1 MNKNLILL
9 HKKEKES
16 LISKQYIIRE
26 KIKTFKSNLENNLI
40 KIISGPRHAG
50 KSVFCLELLKDTE
63 FAYLNFDDENLL
75 KIQDY
80 DIIEPLMREV
90 YPNYKYIF
98 FDEIQNLPGW
108 ELFINKLHRRGA
120 NLIITGSNAKM
131 LAKEMATSLTGRY
144 VATEIFPFSFR
155 EYLIAKN
162 FELSHNSI
170 NEPEKKALLISYLD
184 DYIINGGFPET
195 VLNKIDT
202 RNYLSTLFDAVIF
215 KDVAAR
221 HKIRAPK
228 DIYNIAIFMLSNPTC
243 ELSYK
248 KITKFTG
255 LRSTATLIKYIS
267 YLEEAYL
274 FQILNRFSFKVK
286 KQINSPKKIFVTDNG
301 YIHASAISATPNKGH
316 LVENVYYT
324 EMLRRGYKQ
333 NRDIFYY
340 RSDSGVEIDFVLK
353 RGTNIEKLVQ
363 ICLDVNNP
371 VTLEREIKPLVSQAN
386 HLNCENLEIIT
397 WDNEG
402 EEKLKGK
409 RIKITP
415 LWKVLIEDCVEK
427 QVG

>member
-1 MNKNLILL
+1 MNKKLFL
-9 HKKEKES
+9 HHKNEKER
-16 LISKQYIIRE
+16 LISKSYILRE
-26 KIKTFKSNLENNLI
+26 QINNFKNNLNNNLI
-40 KIISGPRHAG
+40 KIITGPRRAG
-50 KSVFCLELLKDTE
+50 KSVFCFELLKNTN

-80 DIIEPLMREV
+80 DTILPLLREI
-90 YPNYKYIF
+90 YPDFKYIF
-98 FDEIQNLPGW
+98 FDEIQNLPQW
-108 ELFINKLHRRGA
+108 ELFVNKLQRRGE

-144 VATEIFPFSFR
+144 IATEIFPFSFK

-162 FELSHNSI
+162 FEFNKENI
-170 NEPEKKALLISYLD
+170 NEPEKKALLLSLLD

-195 VLNKIDT
+195 VLNKIDI

-221 HKIRAPK
+221 YKIRSPK
-228 DIYNIAIFMLSNPTC
+228 DIYNIAIFMLSNPAC

-248 KITKFTG
+248 KMTKLIG
-255 LRSTATLIKYIS
+255 LKSTATLIKYVS

-274 FQILNRFSFKVK
+274 FQILNRFSFKAK

-301 YIHASAISATPNKGH
+301 YINSYDSNATPNKGR
-316 LVENVYYT
+316 LVENTYFI

-353 RGTNIEKLVQ
+353 QGTTVEKLVQ

-371 VTLEREIKPLVSQAN
+371 VTLEREIKPLVSQSN
-386 HLNCENLEIIT
+386 YLRCENLEIIT

-409 RIKITP
+409 KVKIIP
-415 LWKVLIEDCVEK
+415 LWKVFIDN
-427 QVG
+427 GSM